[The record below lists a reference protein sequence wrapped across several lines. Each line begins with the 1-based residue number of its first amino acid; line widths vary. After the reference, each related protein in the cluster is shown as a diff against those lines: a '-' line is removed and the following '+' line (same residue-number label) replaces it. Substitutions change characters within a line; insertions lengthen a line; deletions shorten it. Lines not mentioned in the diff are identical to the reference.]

1 MRPKRGKDMQE
12 IKIFILS
19 DSVGETAHN
28 VAQAAA
34 AQFSDYE
41 IRYQQFP
48 FVRTKSLLKTVLA
61 QALKE
66 SAGIFHTF
74 VDRNLSQMVNEFCTK
89 NALPFYDVMT
99 PALDTFSG
107 ITHVQPANHPGTV
120 HALNTNYFDRINA
133 IEFAVTYDDGKNPSG
148 FLDADVVLLGVSR
161 TSKTPLSLYL
171 ANRNLKVANLPLVPQ
186 AQIPDEIWKVD
197 PKKIFGLTNDP
208 EKLNDI
214 RRQRMVQYGLNP
226 DTMYSNTDKIK
237 AELEY
242 ADKIFKKIGCLVIN
256 VANKSIEETAT
267 LITESLG
274 NADADQ

>member
-1 MRPKRGKDMQE
+1 MSE
-12 IKIFILS
+12 IKIFVLS
-19 DSVGETAHN
+19 DSVGETAHS

-34 AQFSDYE
+34 AQFTDHQ
-41 IRYQQFP
+41 IHYQRFP
-48 FVRTKSLLKTVLA
+48 FVRTDSLLETVLA
-61 QALKE
+61 QAEKAE
-66 SAGIFHTF
+66 AAVFYTF
-74 VDRNLSQMVNEFCTK
+74 VDRKLSNTTHQFCIDHQ
-89 NALPFYDVMT
+89 LPFYDVLT
-99 PALDTFSG
+99 PALDTFSE
-107 ITHVQPANHPGTV
+107 ITHEQPANHPGKV
-120 HALNTNYFDRINA
+120 HDLNTSYFDRINA
-133 IEFAVTYDDGKNPSG
+133 IEFAVTYDDGKNPAG
-148 FLDADVVLLGVSR
+148 FLEADVVLLGVSR

-186 AQIPDEIWKVD
+186 AQVPDEIWQVD

-208 EKLNDI
+208 EKLNNI

-242 ADKIFKKIGCLVIN
+242 ANDIFKKIGCLVIN

-274 NADADQ
+274 NDSTN

>member
-1 MRPKRGKDMQE
+1 MRE

-19 DSVGETAHN
+19 DSVGETAHS

-34 AQFSDYE
+34 AQFSNFQ
-41 IRYQQFP
+41 INYQRFP
-48 FVRTKSLLKTVLA
+48 FVRTESLLKTVLA
-61 QALKE
+61 QAEKDQ
-66 SAGIFHTF
+66 AAVFHTF
-74 VDRNLSQMVNEFCTK
+74 VDRKLSKMATEFCQK
-89 NALPFYDVMT
+89 HDLPYYDVIT

-107 ITHVQPANHPGTV
+107 ITHTQPANHPGTV
-120 HALNTNYFDRINA
+120 HALNDNYFDRINA
-133 IEFAVTYDDGKNPSG
+133 IEFAVTYDDGKNASG
-148 FLDADVVLLGVSR
+148 FLEADVVLLGVSR

-171 ANRNLKVANLPLVPQ
+171 ANRNLKVANLPLVPK
-186 AQIPDEIWKVD
+186 AQIPDEIWQVD

-237 AELEY
+237 EELAS

-274 NADADQ
+274 YNEANN

>member
-1 MRPKRGKDMQE
+1 MMVRIRVAFRGRRG
-12 IKIFILS
+12 LT
-19 DSVGETAHN
+19 GC
-28 VAQAAA
+28 
-34 AQFSDYE
+34 
-41 IRYQQFP
+41 
-48 FVRTKSLLKTVLA
+48 L
-61 QALKE
+61 
-66 SAGIFHTF
+66 
-74 VDRNLSQMVNEFCTK
+74 
-89 NALPFYDVMT
+89 
-99 PALDTFSG
+99 
-107 ITHVQPANHPGTV
+107 
-120 HALNTNYFDRINA
+120 
-133 IEFAVTYDDGKNPSG
+133 
-148 FLDADVVLLGVSR
+148 R

-267 LITESLG
+267 LITESLNTDDTNNG
-274 NADADQ
+274 

>member
-1 MRPKRGKDMQE
+1 MSA
-12 IKIFILS
+12 IKVFILS
-19 DSVGETAHN
+19 DSIGETAHN
-28 VAQAAA
+28 VALAAA

-41 IRYQQFP
+41 IRYQRFP
-48 FVRTKSLLKTVLA
+48 FVRTDSLLQTVLA

-66 SAGIFHTF
+66 HAAIFHTF
-74 VDRNLSQMVNEFCTK
+74 VDRRLSQVVNHYCE
-89 NALPFYDVMT
+89 AHDLPYYDVIT
-99 PALDTFSG
+99 PALDTFSQ
-107 ITHVQPANHPGTV
+107 ITHVQPSNHPGTV

-148 FLDADVVLLGVSR
+148 FLEADVVLLGVSR

-171 ANRNLKVANLPLVPQ
+171 ANRNLKVANLPVVPQ

-208 EKLNDI
+208 DKLNDI

-237 AELEY
+237 AELDY

-267 LITESLG
+267 LITESLNTDG
-274 NADADQ
+274 TGEN

>member
-1 MRPKRGKDMQE
+1 MSE
-12 IKIFILS
+12 IKIFIIS
-19 DSVGETAHN
+19 DAVGETAHN

-34 AQFSDYE
+34 AQFTEYE
-41 IRYQQFP
+41 IHYQRFP
-48 FVRTKSLLKTVLA
+48 FVRTESLLKTVLA

-66 SAGIFHTF
+66 NAAIFHTF
-74 VDRNLSQMVNEFCTK
+74 VDRKLSQRINLFCK
-89 NALPFYDVMT
+89 ENDLPCYDVMT
-99 PALDTFSG
+99 AALDTLSQV
-107 ITHVQPANHPGTV
+107 THVQPSNNPGIV

-133 IEFAVTYDDGKNPSG
+133 IEFAVTYDDGKNPAG
-148 FLDADVVLLGVSR
+148 FLEADVVLLGVSR

-171 ANRNLKVANLPLVPQ
+171 ANRNLKVANLPLVPK
-186 AQIPDEIWKVD
+186 AQIPDEIWQVD
-197 PKKIFGLTNDP
+197 PNKIFGLTNDP
-208 EKLNDI
+208 EKLNNI

-274 NADADQ
+274 NVDTH

>member
-1 MRPKRGKDMQE
+1 MSE
-12 IKIFILS
+12 IKIYIIS
-19 DSVGETAHN
+19 DSVGETAHG

-34 AQFSDYE
+34 AQFSEYE
-41 IRYQQFP
+41 IRYQRFP
-48 FVRTKSLLKTVLA
+48 FVRTKSLLQTVLV
-61 QALKE
+61 QAEKNH
-66 SAGIFHTF
+66 AAIFHTF
-74 VDRNLSQMVNEFCTK
+74 VDRNLSQTVNQFCESHS
-89 NALPFYDVMT
+89 LPYYDVMT

-107 ITHVQPANHPGTV
+107 ITHVQPSNHPGTV

-133 IEFAVTYDDGKNPSG
+133 IEFAVTYDDGKNPTG
-148 FLDADVVLLGVSR
+148 FLEADVVLLGVSR

-171 ANRNLKVANLPLVPQ
+171 ANRNLKVANLPLVPK

-208 EKLNDI
+208 EKLNTI
-214 RRQRMVQYGLNP
+214 RRQRMVQYGLDP

-237 AELEY
+237 AELAY
-242 ADKIFKKIGCLVIN
+242 ADNIFKKIGCLVIN

-274 NADADQ
+274 NSDADQ